1 MSGGGSSGGGGT
13 STTTTVQELSP
24 EQKKI
29 LGLTTPVFES
39 YFNQN
44 GGVNAQP
51 YGGQTLATTSPLQTL
66 GQTMALGT
74 AQGPVQGA
82 VDATLKGTNF
92 LTSGDV
98 LNPGT
103 NPGLQGTL
111 DAATRQLTDN
121 FQQSILP
128 SIRDDAVLAGGYG
141 GSGQGIAEGLA
152 AQGLQQQVGDTT
164 AQLLAQN
171 YQSGLDAMS
180 KGLAFAPSNISAA
193 FTPATAVS
201 GVGDVQQQQQQAQIN
216 DLINRYY
223 TQSFYPLQL
232 AEEIAGVAMGM
243 PGGSASTSA
252 RYGSTGSGSTL
263 NNVLSGIGGGAS
275 IAASLLPYLMN
286 F

>member
-1 MSGGGSSGGGGT
+1 MSGGSDGGGSS
-13 STTTTVQELSP
+13 SSTTVQQLSP
-24 EQKKI
+24 EQKQL
-29 LGLTTPVFES
+29 LGYTTPIFKS
-39 YFNQN
+39 YFNN
-44 GGVNAQP
+44 GTVNAQP
-51 YGGQTLATTSPLQTL
+51 YSGQTLASQSPYQTL
-66 GQTMALGT
+66 GQQMALST
-74 AQGPVQGA
+74 AAGPAQGA

-111 DAATRQLTDN
+111 DAATRQLTNN
-121 FQQSILP
+121 FTQSILP

-152 AQGLQQQVGDTT
+152 AQGLQQQVGDTS
-164 AQLLAQN
+164 AQILAQN
-171 YQSGLDAMS
+171 YQAGLDAMS

-193 FTPATAVS
+193 FTPATAIS

-216 DLINRYY
+216 DLINNYY
-223 TQSFYPLQL
+223 TKTFFPLQL

-243 PGGSASTSA
+243 PGGSASTYSNA
-252 RYGSTGSGSTL
+252 GSTGGGSSL
-263 NNVLSGIGGGAS
+263 NNIMSGVGGGLS
-275 IAASLLPYLMN
+275 IGASLLPYLMN